1 MIWPNQINQW
11 DLWITMWML
20 NIIWSFFSYTC
31 TGLLLYFL
39 LDVALFYACRLNQ
52 HADCETQV
60 VDIIILWNMMIPH
73 YIAIWCIKFF
83 VYTNEISLEII
94 IFHCFKWCEILDV
107 FTMDITSPLYQV
119 LQLQEQ
125 YIHVHKK
132 VYFSTYIALICSIR
146 L

>member
-1 MIWPNQINQW
+1 M
-11 DLWITMWML
+11 
-20 NIIWSFFSYTC
+20 
-31 TGLLLYFL
+31 
-39 LDVALFYACRLNQ
+39 ALFYACRLNQ

-73 YIAIWCIKFF
+73 YIAIWRIKFF

-94 IFHCFKWCEILDV
+94 IFHCFKWCEVLDV
-107 FTMDITSPLYQV
+107 FAMDITSPLYQV

-125 YIHVHKK
+125 YTHVHKK
-132 VYFSTYIALICSIR
+132 LYFSTYIALICSIR